1 MRIRSIWIVIS
12 FSFKILGTFLLQFI
26 YTYIYT
32 DRSTSDIFRFYDDR
46 LVLKDLAQTNFAG
59 YLKVLFG
66 LYDTNGIYKTEYF
79 EKMNSWI
86 KPFESGFYN
95 DNIVMIKVN
104 SFLSMVTQSGYE
116 ANSIFFSSM
125 AFIGLLLIISIL
137 LHHSKDQRLTLLIIS
152 IFPCYLL
159 LLSGGLKESFLL
171 FGAGL
176 FLAGIITESG
186 KRIEFTNVFMSAIG
200 LLILIIIK
208 PYFIASLA
216 PALVSYFLILKLKWR
231 PSSQWM
237 VWFMLLGSGATLLYV
252 LNFDLVEYVVRKQ
265 NDFINH
271 SDLIKPGSAIAIVP
285 LEYSVQSVV
294 LNLPSALFRVLAE
307 PLPSRINSASLLI
320 MAFENILLIGL
331 IITAIFRGKYQK
343 TKRPL
348 FHMIIQG
355 VLPALCLIGLI
366 SPVLGAT
373 MRYRA
378 PFIVLLIIAIISFLT
393 KSHAEQTT

>member
-125 AFIGLLLIISIL
+125 
-137 LHHSKDQRLTLLIIS
+137 
-152 IFPCYLL
+152 
-159 LLSGGLKESFLL
+159 
-171 FGAGL
+171 
-176 FLAGIITESG
+176 
-186 KRIEFTNVFMSAIG
+186 V
-200 LLILIIIK
+200 
-208 PYFIASLA
+208 
-216 PALVSYFLILKLKWR
+216 
-231 PSSQWM
+231 
-237 VWFMLLGSGATLLYV
+237 
-252 LNFDLVEYVVRKQ
+252 
-265 NDFINH
+265 
-271 SDLIKPGSAIAIVP
+271 
-285 LEYSVQSVV
+285 
-294 LNLPSALFRVLAE
+294 
-307 PLPSRINSASLLI
+307 
-320 MAFENILLIGL
+320 
-331 IITAIFRGKYQK
+331 
-343 TKRPL
+343 
-348 FHMIIQG
+348 
-355 VLPALCLIGLI
+355 
-366 SPVLGAT
+366 
-373 MRYRA
+373 
-378 PFIVLLIIAIISFLT
+378 
-393 KSHAEQTT
+393 